1 LCAAAATICTITT
14 ATMATDITMEVA
26 TTITTW
32 GSTTGAAGKK
42 RSVHGEDGPM
52 HASALR

>member
-1 LCAAAATICTITT
+1 
-14 ATMATDITMEVA
+14 MAMDIPMEVA